1 MKYYLHDSNSFS
13 DEKITELFMEYGYE
27 GLGLFYSLL
36 EKLASQ
42 EKPIKTEVLK
52 SQLKVGKK
60 LTRCWNAMETIG
72 LIHSNNGETFSMRMM
87 DYCETYKKK
96 NQESAKR
103 TSEWRKN
110 QKDTKND
117 THYESIRN
125 APKEKESKTIEY
137 NLKEREPPPKPQRF
151 YLEIEEIEE
160 YLKSEQEWKDVISLQ
175 NGITSEEVNKSI
187 TQFIT
192 VLKGRGESGKTPKD
206 SKEHFYNW
214 LKNQNNGNKGKHT
227 TAYNN
232 RNCPP
237 SEEEFLTAIANG
249 IANASAGRN

>member
-1 MKYYLHDSNSFS
+1 MKYYLHDSNSFN

-27 GLGLFYSLL
+27 GLGLYYSIL

-52 SQLKVGKK
+52 SQLKIGKK
-60 LTRCWNAMETIG
+60 LTKCWNAMETIG
-72 LIHSNNGETFSMRMM
+72 LIHSSNGETFSMRMM

-96 NQESAKR
+96 NQDSAKR

-110 QKDTKND
+110 QKDIKND
-117 THYESIRN
+117 THYESVRN

-137 NLKEREPPPKPQRF
+137 NLKERDPPKPQRF

-160 YLKSEQEWKDVISLQ
+160 YLKSEQEWKDIIILQ
-175 NGITSEEVNKSI
+175 TGITSEEVNKHI
-187 TQFIT
+187 NQFIT

-214 LKNQNNGNKGKHT
+214 LKNKNKQKDGKYNT
-227 TAYNN
+227 TYIN
-232 RNCPP
+232 RNCLP
-237 SEEEFLTAIANG
+237 SEEEFIAAIATG
-249 IANASAGRN
+249 VSNAAG